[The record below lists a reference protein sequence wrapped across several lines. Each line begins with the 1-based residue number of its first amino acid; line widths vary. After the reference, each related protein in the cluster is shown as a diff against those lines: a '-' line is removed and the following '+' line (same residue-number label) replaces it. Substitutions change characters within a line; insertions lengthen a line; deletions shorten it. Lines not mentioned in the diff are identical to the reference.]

1 MSELLA
7 LGVSHKTAPLD
18 LRERLSL
25 TEGRAVSA
33 LSELTAAAGIHEAA
47 AISTCNRTELYLI
60 VSDPVEAESTA
71 LGILTRQAEIRPTEL
86 LGHLYSL
93 RATEA
98 ARHLLRVTA
107 GLDSMIVGEAE
118 IQGQVK
124 RAYELSMVEGATGPI
139 LNRLFRGA
147 LSAGGRAR
155 EETGVGEKGVSI
167 PSVAVELARRAL
179 GDLSERRVLVV
190 GAGETAELVARALVA
205 RGVRTV
211 FVANRHYDRAIGLAQ
226 RFGGGAVRFEE
237 LPEQLAEA
245 DIVLTATNSPH
256 HIVERDG
263 LEQVMAERPER
274 PLLMIDIAVPRDI
287 EPACREIA
295 GVSVHDI
302 DDVQTDRRTQRQR
315 PRVRGDSGRSSII
328 EAELDRFER
337 WLGLQEVVPT
347 ISALREHGDEVVR
360 RVLAEN
366 EGRWEDLSEA
376 DRERVEKL
384 AGAIASRLLHEPD
397 PADPPLGLLRRVLL
411 LHQRPARAVRP
422 RRRVGARGG
431 RRRRERDRAAAQGQV
446 RLRARALAMIRIATR
461 GSKLALTQAGKWRRC
476 SAGLSWSRPPPTASP
491 ATSRASCAGSSG
503 RCWPAR
509 PRSGSTPPRTCRVR
523 WRAELEIAAV
533 PPREDPADVWIGAG
547 SSLADAPE
555 GARVGTASLRRR
567 AQLLAARPDLRVEE
581 LHGNVDT
588 RLRRLA
594 EGELDAI
601 VLAAAGLRRLGR
613 ESEIGFRIPVE
624 TMVPAPGQGTLVLQV
639 RAGDE
644 ETTAAVSGI
653 FDLDAARELTAERA
667 AVRLLDASCTTPVG
681 VFARVEGDRPRGRS
695 LRRPPRRQRV
705 AARPDRGR
713 RRRAGRGRRPPRRAP
728 AQRRRPRP
736 PRPRRGDGVNTAPA
750 LHPGSAVRNPPISW
764 KRNRKTDAVQANGV
778 ARFEIHAFG
787 GKGTAE

>member
-33 LSELTAAAGIHEAA
+33 LRELTAAAGIHEAA

-60 VSDPVEAESTA
+60 VSDSVEAESTA

-124 RAYELSMVEGATGPI
+124 RAYELSMIEGATGPI

-155 EETGVGEKGVSI
+155 EETGISEKGVSI

-237 LPEQLAEA
+237 LPEQLVEA
-245 DIVLTATNSPH
+245 DIVVTATNSPH

-274 PLLMIDIAVPRDI
+274 PLLLIDIAVPRDI
-287 EPACREIA
+287 EPACREIT

-302 DDVQTDRRTQRQR
+302 DDVQQIVERNA
-315 PRVRGDSGRSSII
+315 SGREAEAREAERII
-328 EAELDRFER
+328 EVELDRFER

-366 EGRWEDLSEA
+366 EGRWESLSAA
-376 DRERVEKL
+376 DRERVEKM
-384 AGAIASRLLHEPD
+384 AGAIASRLLHEPTLRIRRS
-397 PADPPLGLLRRVLL
+397 ACSGESYLFISALRELFGLDVELEPEAEGGASVTELRR
-411 LHQRPARAVRP
+411 
-422 RRRVGARGG
+422 
-431 RRRRERDRAAAQGQV
+431 
-446 RLRARALAMIRIATR
+446 
-461 GSKLALTQAGKWRRC
+461 KGK
-476 SAGLSWSRPPPTASP
+476 SA
-491 ATSRASCAGSSG
+491 
-503 RCWPAR
+503 
-509 PRSGSTPPRTCRVR
+509 
-523 WRAELEIAAV
+523 
-533 PPREDPADVWIGAG
+533 
-547 SSLADAPE
+547 
-555 GARVGTASLRRR
+555 
-567 AQLLAARPDLRVEE
+567 
-581 LHGNVDT
+581 
-588 RLRRLA
+588 
-594 EGELDAI
+594 
-601 VLAAAGLRRLGR
+601 
-613 ESEIGFRIPVE
+613 
-624 TMVPAPGQGTLVLQV
+624 
-639 RAGDE
+639 
-644 ETTAAVSGI
+644 
-653 FDLDAARELTAERA
+653 
-667 AVRLLDASCTTPVG
+667 
-681 VFARVEGDRPRGRS
+681 
-695 LRRPPRRQRV
+695 
-705 AARPDRGR
+705 
-713 RRRAGRGRRPPRRAP
+713 
-728 AQRRRPRP
+728 
-736 PRPRRGDGVNTAPA
+736 
-750 LHPGSAVRNPPISW
+750 
-764 KRNRKTDAVQANGV
+764 
-778 ARFEIHAFG
+778 
-787 GKGTAE
+787 